1 MKILKLPKF
10 SKELINLPFRVEGKK
25 VYVNYY
31 DEGVQ
36 AGFPSP
42 AEDFKEIPLS
52 LDEKYL
58 QNPEAT
64 FLIKVAGDSMYP
76 TLHVGDI
83 LIVKSDQEFRDNDIG
98 IVSVNQTDFT
108 VKRFDKIQKRLIA
121 DNKEFSNITLE
132 EEDTL
137 LCLGIVKQLIRD
149 L

>member
-1 MKILKLPKF
+1 MKIINLPKF
-10 SKELINLPFRVEGKK
+10 SKELINLPFRIDNKK
-25 VYVNYY
+25 KYVNYF

-64 FLIKVAGDSMYP
+64 FLIKVAGNSMYP
-76 TLHVGDI
+76 TLQIGDI
-83 LIVKSDQEFRDNDIG
+83 LIVKSDQEFSNDDIG

-108 VKRFDKIQKRLIA
+108 VKRFNKTQKKLIA
-121 DNKEFSNITLE
+121 DNKEFPNIILD

-137 LCLGIVKQLIRD
+137 ICLGIVKQLIRD